1 MMGLYAPKRI
11 CTDATHGTTG
21 YDFKLISYLVVDDLD
36 EGFPVAWCISNRED
50 YVALKVFNKVIKDNN
65 DGKIKVLQ
73 IFTFI
78 FFFIYYI
85 EGGVLI
91 LNSIILCFYQFE
103 NTVWI
108 EPKFLTIK

>member
-1 MMGLYAPKRI
+1 MIVIQTTLQKHMMGLYSPKGI

-21 YDFKLISYLVVDDLD
+21 YDFKLISYLVVDDLN

-50 YVALKVFNKVIKDNN
+50 YGALKVFHKVIKDNN

-78 FFFIYYI
+78 FFFF
-85 EGGVLI
+85 L
-91 LNSIILCFYQFE
+91 SITQKEEF
-103 NTVWI
+103 
-108 EPKFLTIK
+108 

>member
-1 MMGLYAPKRI
+1 MIVIQTTLQKHMMGLYAPKGI

-50 YVALKVFNKVIKDNN
+50 YGALKVFNKVIKDNN

-78 FFFIYYI
+78 FF
-85 EGGVLI
+85 L
-91 LNSIILCFYQFE
+91 SI
-103 NTVWI
+103 T
-108 EPKFLTIK
+108 